1 MLTNLFVFILFFN
14 SLCGPFFFSVLN
26 FMIFIYFV
34 LQSYDA
40 TTHFESTVADVVAM
54 YSKITGKV
62 KFNF

>member
-1 MLTNLFVFILFFN
+1 MRTI
-14 SLCGPFFFSVLN
+14 FFFFLVLN

-54 YSKITGKV
+54 YGKITGKV